1 MRGTRIEMGPCA
13 VIETAQAVVLLTT
26 YKTAPMDLGH
36 LHSQG
41 IRPEEAAY
49 VIVKAA
55 VSHKAAYDPIARA
68 SFNVD
73 SAGLCTS
80 NLTRLPFA
88 KLRGKRIALDGS
100 MTG

>member
-1 MRGTRIEMGPCA
+1 
-13 VIETAQAVVLLTT
+13 
-26 YKTAPMDLGH
+26 MDLGH

-41 IRPEEAAY
+41 IRPEEAEL

-73 SAGLCTS
+73 SAGLVHQAT
-80 NLTRLPFA
+80 
-88 KLRGKRIALDGS
+88 
-100 MTG
+100 